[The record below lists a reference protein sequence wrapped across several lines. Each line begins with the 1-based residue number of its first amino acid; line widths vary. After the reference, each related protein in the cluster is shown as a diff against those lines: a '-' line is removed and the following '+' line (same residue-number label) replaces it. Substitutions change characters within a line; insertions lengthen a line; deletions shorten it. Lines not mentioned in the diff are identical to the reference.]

1 VVLAHWAEQ
10 RYKYDM
16 STEKQLY
23 KTPSVSAQRT
33 VQSPITAKAYRGM
46 STVSDEA
53 QGVKLYDI
61 ALIKQDLVNHF
72 HIRYGEKL
80 ENPGFGTIIWDI
92 LYDPLT
98 DALKEAIVKNVSDII
113 NYDPRV
119 SVQRIIVD
127 SYESGIQIECD
138 LMYIPYSIS
147 ETLQF
152 RFDRQNGLI

>member
-1 VVLAHWAEQ
+1 
-10 RYKYDM
+10 M
-16 STEKQLY
+16 SNEKQLY
-23 KTPSVSAQRT
+23 KTPSVSAKRT
-33 VQSPITAKAYRGM
+33 VQSPVTSKAYRGM
-46 STVSDEA
+46 STISNET

-61 ALIKQDLVNHF
+61 ALIKQDIVNHF

-80 ENPGFGTIIWDI
+80 ENPEFGTIIWDV

-98 DALKEAIVKNVSDII
+98 DALKEAIVKNVSDILK
-113 NYDPRV
+113 YDPRV

-127 SYESGIQIECD
+127 TYESGIQIECE
-138 LMYIPYSIS
+138 LSYLQYSIS